1 MEIAGLG
8 VWTFVKLL
16 EEAVEEWGR
25 RMPMGALESE
35 ESDCMRP
42 GLGVGSWAE
51 KSFIST
57 G

>member
-1 MEIAGLG
+1 
-8 VWTFVKLL
+8 VKLL